1 MSRIVLSLVAV
12 LALSSCQEKATPQD
26 VLKYEEQEKE
36 LEALE
41 DKLDELRA
49 KIASTKNDPPEISV
63 ADLQKQLEEE
73 VTIPKLAE
81 GLAGGKDEGRKTAI
95 LQKMKDM
102 QVEIFKREDVIRIKI
117 GEIKGWKSK
126 ASQWEAN
133 AFKENNQARRK
144 KAIGYSVVYRDKAQE
159 LADENSD
166 SYIVL
171 SRLNNEL
178 EDLKR
183 LGIR

>member
-63 ADLQKQLEEE
+63 ADLQKQLEEKE
-73 VTIPKLAE
+73 AALTKLNE
-81 GLAGGKDEGRKTAI
+81 DQVGLE
-95 LQKMKDM
+95 
-102 QVEIFKREDVIRIKI
+102 
-117 GEIKGWKSK
+117 K
-126 ASQWEAN
+126 AAKEA
-133 AFKENNQARRK
+133 K
-144 KAIGYSVVYRDKAQE
+144 
-159 LADENSD
+159 
-166 SYIVL
+166 
-171 SRLNNEL
+171 
-178 EDLKR
+178 KR
-183 LGIR
+183 LEEYQSKYRIPE